1 VSGRVALATVLAV
14 WTAFLYALSN
24 VLEMLEAE
32 QIPDE
37 FALKMGLLTRLIKR
51 PRWLLGLLSDFG
63 GYIFHAAAL
72 GLAAVVFVEPIL
84 ASGILMSLFIASAF
98 VHRPIKRTDWI
109 ACGIL
114 SAGLALFLYEVSP
127 TGGKE
132 LGDRTSWFF
141 TGIGAA
147 AIVLVCLWA
156 GKATAGPPRAAFLG
170 VAAGIMFGIAALLT
184 KALVHF
190 LGDGIFAWVPHWEP
204 YALAVAAIGG
214 VIVAQSALQTGQLG
228 AAVGATESMS
238 VISGAILGLFVLNE
252 RVGAN
257 NAFEIFAVVVSIVMV
272 LGGIVWLSQTQEQM
286 IRRAGRQHRGE
297 EPNPST

>member
-1 VSGRVALATVLAV
+1 MSG
-14 WTAFLYALSN
+14 
-24 VLEMLEAE
+24 
-32 QIPDE
+32 
-37 FALKMGLLTRLIKR
+37 
-51 PRWLLGLLSDFG
+51 
-63 GYIFHAAAL
+63 
-72 GLAAVVFVEPIL
+72 
-84 ASGILMSLFIASAF
+84 
-98 VHRPIKRTDWI
+98 
-109 ACGIL
+109 
-114 SAGLALFLYEVSP
+114 GLALFLYEVSP

-141 TGIGAA
+141 AGIGAA

-156 GKATAGPPRAAFLG
+156 GKATTGPPRAAFLG
-170 VAAGIMFGIAALLT
+170 VGAGIMFGVSALLT
-184 KALVHF
+184 KALVHY

-214 VIVAQSALQTGQLG
+214 VIVAQSALQTGALG
-228 AAVGATESMS
+228 AAVGAIGIDERDLGSL
-238 VISGAILGLFVLNE
+238 ILGLFVLNE

-257 NAFEIFAVVVSIVMV
+257 NAFEIFAVVVSIAMV